1 MNFNPPADGKLL
13 PKLRNSDGSPLNGVA
28 PIPIRTNAGKDSV
41 GPKLLEDRPSIGKD
55 HDGLK
60 AALDGLSIGVRL
72 NTRNQRIEYNREGLS
87 ENEKVSYLPI
97 GQWQAQTKH
106 IDAAIRAA
114 ILDNFKFH
122 NSKDDSHVKWG
133 RESYEENINSVVF
146 GLQVDPFKE
155 WLEALPPWDN
165 ENRLDGI
172 WESALGVDAGN
183 LEYSA
188 ARFLIAAVARTYD
201 DSFQHDY
208 MPILVGA
215 QGTGKSTFCREPVP
229 HGDGW
234 FVDGLD
240 LAASPKELTESTMG
254 AVIVEFSE
262 LVGIRRADVERL
274 KTYLSQRQV
283 TIRLS
288 YRRNSGTYPRQWVP
302 LGTANNDGS
311 GVLPEDR
318 SGHRR
323 FVIIDVPPTSTPQ
336 HVKDY
341 LEQHRNHLWAE
352 ALARYQAKEPTHL
365 NPEDEAAASE
375 KATGY
380 VVHNAAVEDAAARL
394 TEKANGKGQSMTDL
408 LIEAQL
414 CRDVSEAA
422 KQSHLQ
428 RNLAGALLEMG
439 WEKERPTVNGRRKWL
454 WNPPPLHETCTA

>member
-1 MNFNPPADGKLL
+1 MVDNVIDYPV
-13 PKLRNSDGSPLNGVA
+13 R
-28 PIPIRTNAGKDSV
+28 INAGEESL
-41 GPKLLEDRPSIGKD
+41 GPEPLDKRLGIGKD

-60 AALDGLSIGVRL
+60 AALDGLSIGVRF
-72 NTRNQRIEYNREGLS
+72 NTRNQRIEYNRDGLS
-87 ENEKVSYLPI
+87 ENEKVSYLPS

-106 IDAAIRAA
+106 VDAAIRAA
-114 ILDNFKFH
+114 ILDDFKFH
-122 NSKDDSHVKWG
+122 NSQDDSHAKWG
-133 RESYEENINSVVF
+133 RESYEENLNSIVF

-155 WLEALPPWDN
+155 WLEALKPWDN

-172 WESALGVDAGN
+172 WEDALGVDAGN

-188 ARFLIAAVARTYD
+188 SKFLIAAVARTYD
-201 DSFQHDY
+201 ENYQHDY
-208 MPILVGA
+208 MPVLVGP
-215 QGTGKSTFCREPVP
+215 QGCGKSTFCRELVP

-240 LAASPKELTESTMG
+240 LSAAPKELTESTMG

-262 LVGIRRADVERL
+262 LVGIRRADIEKL

-288 YRRNSGTYPRQWVP
+288 YRHNSGTYPRQWVP
-302 LGTANNDGS
+302 LGTANNDGN

-336 HVKDY
+336 HVKGY
-341 LEQHRNHLWAE
+341 LEQHRNQLWAE
-352 ALARYQAKEPTHL
+352 ALARYQAKEQTHL
-365 NPEDEAAASE
+365 NPEDEAAASA
-375 KATGY
+375 KATSY

-394 TEKANGKGQSMTDL
+394 TEAANGTSKSMTDL
-408 LIEAQL
+408 LIEGQL

-422 KQSHLQ
+422 RQSHLQ

-439 WEKERPTVNGRRKWL
+439 WEKERPMVNGRRKWL
-454 WNPPPLHETCTA
+454 WKPPLART